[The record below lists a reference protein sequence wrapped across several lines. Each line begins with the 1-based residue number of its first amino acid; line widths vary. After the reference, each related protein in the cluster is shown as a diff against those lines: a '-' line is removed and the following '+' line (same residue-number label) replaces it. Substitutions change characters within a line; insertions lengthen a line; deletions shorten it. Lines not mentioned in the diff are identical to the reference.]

1 MNNPFSKNTRVIY
14 ILEGLVF
21 SYIITGLLLLLISF
35 LMLKLEL
42 SSAVIS
48 AGINIAYIISSLS
61 GGFFIGK
68 KMEQK
73 KFIWGLII
81 GALYFIILLLVS
93 LIMNSGGTLPLGNYF
108 TVFIITS
115 LSGMLGGMIS

>member
-93 LIMNSGGTLPLGNYF
+93 LIMNSTLPLGNYF

>member
-1 MNNPFSKNTRVIY
+1 MY
-14 ILEGLVF
+14 ILEALVF

-48 AGINIAYIISSLS
+48 GGINFAYIVSAFT
-61 GGFFIGK
+61 GGFFVGK
-68 KMEQK
+68 KTEQK
-73 KFIWGLII
+73 KFIWGLVV
-81 GALYFIILLLVS
+81 GVFYFIILMLVS
-93 LIMNSGGTLPLGNYF
+93 LLMNRVGPLPLGSLF
-108 TVFIITS
+108 TVFIITG

>member
-93 LIMNSGGTLPLGNYF
+93 LIMNSGGTYLSKLF

>member
-1 MNNPFSKNTRVIY
+1 MNREFSKNTRVIY

-21 SYIITGLLLLLISF
+21 SYIITGLILLLISF

-42 SSAVIS
+42 SSVVFSGA
-48 AGINIAYIISSLS
+48 INLAYITSTFI

-68 KMEQK
+68 RTEQK
-73 KFIWGLII
+73 KFIWGLVV
-81 GALYFIILLLVS
+81 GVFYFVILMLVS
-93 LIMNSGGTLPLGNYF
+93 LMMNRAGVLPLGSLF

>member
-1 MNNPFSKNTRVIY
+1 MNKSFSKNTRVIY
-14 ILEGLVF
+14 ILEALVF

-42 SSAVIS
+42 ASIVIS
-48 AGINIAYIISSLS
+48 STINFAYIVSAFT

-68 KMEQK
+68 KTEQK

-81 GALYFIILLLVS
+81 GILYYVILMLVS
-93 LIMNSGGTLPLGNYF
+93 LMMNRVGALPLGSLF
-108 TVFIITS
+108 TVFIITG

>member
-1 MNNPFSKNTRVIY
+1 
-14 ILEGLVF
+14 
-21 SYIITGLLLLLISF
+21 
-35 LMLKLEL
+35 MLKLEL

>member
-1 MNNPFSKNTRVIY
+1 MNRTFSQNRRFIRV
-14 ILEGLVF
+14 LEGLLL
-21 SYIITGLLLLLISF
+21 SYIVTAILLLLISF
-35 LMLKLEL
+35 LMLKFDL

-48 AGINIAYIISSLS
+48 GTINFAYIASAFT

-68 KMEQK
+68 KTEQK
-73 KFIWGLII
+73 KFLWGLIVGI
-81 GALYFIILLLVS
+81 FYFVILMLVS
-93 LIMNSGGTLPLGNYF
+93 LLMNRAGSLPLGSFF

>member
-1 MNNPFSKNTRVIY
+1 MNKAFSKNTRIIY
-14 ILEGLVF
+14 ILEALVC

-42 SSAVIS
+42 SSGVMS
-48 AGINIAYIISSLS
+48 GGINFAYIVSTFA

-68 KMEQK
+68 KTEQK
-73 KFIWGLII
+73 KFIWGLVV
-81 GALYFIILLLVS
+81 GVLYFIILMLVS
-93 LIMNSGGTLPLGNYF
+93 LMMNRVGPLPLGSLF
-108 TVFIITS
+108 TVFIMTG

>member
-1 MNNPFSKNTRVIY
+1 MNKPFSKNTRVIY
-14 ILEGLVF
+14 ILEALVF

-42 SSAVIS
+42 SSVVIS
-48 AGINIAYIISSLS
+48 GTINFAYIASAFT

-68 KMEQK
+68 MTEQK
-73 KFIWGLII
+73 KFIWGLLI
-81 GALYFIILLLVS
+81 GVLYFIVLMMVS
-93 LIMNSGGTLPLGNYF
+93 LMMNRSGALPYGSLF
-108 TVFIITS
+108 TVFIITG

>member
-1 MNNPFSKNTRVIY
+1 MNKALSKNTRIIY

-35 LMLKLEL
+35 LMLKLDISSGIL
-42 SSAVIS
+42 SG
-48 AGINIAYIISSLS
+48 GINFIYIVSTLA

-68 KMEQK
+68 RTEQK
-73 KFIWGLII
+73 KFIWGLIL
-81 GALYFIILLLVS
+81 GVFYFIILMLVS
-93 LIMNSGGTLPLGNYF
+93 LMMNRAGSLPLGSLL
-108 TVFIITS
+108 TVFVITS

>member
-1 MNNPFSKNTRVIY
+1 MNKTFSKNTRVIY
-14 ILEGLVF
+14 ILEALVF

-42 SSAVIS
+42 ASIVISSA
-48 AGINIAYIISSLS
+48 INFAYIASAFT

-68 KMEQK
+68 KTEQK
-73 KFIWGLII
+73 KFIWGLIV
-81 GALYFIILLLVS
+81 GVLYFVILMLVS
-93 LIMNSGGTLPLGNYF
+93 LMMNRAGALPLGSLF
-108 TVFIITS
+108 TVFIITG